1 MKTPSKKRAP
11 VPQYTSPKQ
20 LIIEGFESP
29 FERKLSPTNR
39 WVVLSKLLP
48 WDDICELYWQ
58 EVPEKSTGRPALN
71 PRIVIGSL
79 IIKHLCDLDDRET
92 VAQISENIYMQYFLG
107 YSSFTDEPPFDASLF
122 VEFRKRLGLEQ
133 INAINERIIKIKK
146 DLESSNEV
154 KKDENEND
162 SHKGSL
168 ILDATACPQDIAY
181 PTDLDLLNDSRE
193 KSQEL
198 IDLLFSVS
206 SMDKKPR
213 NYREKA
219 RKEYLK
225 TAQKKSKS
233 RKEIRNAIKK
243 QLNYLKRNIQSIHL
257 LLDTFGKIPLDK
269 KEYKYWLVIQHL
281 YDQQKQMYDSKT
293 HSIDHR
299 IVSIHQPHVRPIV
312 RGKAKAKVEFGS
324 KINLAIVDGLSFL
337 DDLSWDAFN
346 EGTRLKSS
354 VEKYKSRFGYYPK
367 EVLADKIY
375 CNRENRTY
383 LKEKGILLKAK
394 PLGRPS
400 KEALSNQVSPGER
413 NPIEAKFGQA
423 KTGYGLDRIKARL
436 ADTSESWIASIILV
450 LNLVKLAQVALLW
463 KLLAKYFCSNNLYPK
478 KIFLKY
484 LKVLQEY
491 FHRAIIYSSKNKYE
505 FNC

>member
-1 MKTPSKKRAP
+1 M
-11 VPQYTSPKQ
+11 
-20 LIIEGFESP
+20 
-29 FERKLSPTNR
+29 
-39 WVVLSKLLP
+39 
-48 WDDICELYWQ
+48 
-58 EVPEKSTGRPALN
+58 
-71 PRIVIGSL
+71 
-79 IIKHLCDLDDRET
+79 DR
-92 VAQISENIYMQYFLG
+92 
-107 YSSFTDEPPFDASLF
+107 
-122 VEFRKRLGLEQ
+122 
-133 INAINERIIKIKK
+133 
-146 DLESSNEV
+146 
-154 KKDENEND
+154 
-162 SHKGSL
+162 
-168 ILDATACPQDIAY
+168 
-181 PTDLDLLNDSRE
+181 
-193 KSQEL
+193 
-198 IDLLFSVS
+198 
-206 SMDKKPR
+206 KPR

-225 TAQKKSKS
+225 TAQKKNKS

-257 LLDTFGKIPLDK
+257 LLDTFSKIPLHK

-293 HSIDHR
+293 HSIDYR
-299 IVSIHQPHVRPIV
+299 IVSIHQPHVRSIV
-312 RGKAKAKVEFGS
+312 RGKARAKVEFGS

-375 CNRENRTY
+375 CTRENRAY

-436 ADTSESWIASIILV
+436 VDTSESWIASIILV

-463 KLLAKYFCSNNLYPK
+463 KLLAKYFCSNNLYSK

-491 FHRAIIYSSKNKYE
+491 FHRAIINSSKNKYE